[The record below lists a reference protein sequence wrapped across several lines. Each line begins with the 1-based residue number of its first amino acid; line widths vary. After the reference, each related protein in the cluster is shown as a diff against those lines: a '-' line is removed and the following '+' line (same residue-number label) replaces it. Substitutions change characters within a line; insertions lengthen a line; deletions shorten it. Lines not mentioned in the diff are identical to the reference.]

1 MLHLTGANVRK
12 SEAKAQR
19 QGWRRT
25 AGKVIAASRKDA
37 DLTQDALAKRVGWS
51 RNTLASV
58 ERGRGKVEF
67 GDVVMIA
74 RALSERP
81 DTLIRRILMWN

>member
-1 MLHLTGANVRK
+1 MRK

-19 QGWRRT
+19 ERWRQI

-37 DLTQDALAKRVGWS
+37 DLTQDELADRVGWS
-51 RNTLASV
+51 RNTLANI
-58 ERGRGKVEF
+58 EGGRGKVEI

-74 RALSERP
+74 RAISEKP
-81 DTLIRRILMWN
+81 EILVRRILMWS